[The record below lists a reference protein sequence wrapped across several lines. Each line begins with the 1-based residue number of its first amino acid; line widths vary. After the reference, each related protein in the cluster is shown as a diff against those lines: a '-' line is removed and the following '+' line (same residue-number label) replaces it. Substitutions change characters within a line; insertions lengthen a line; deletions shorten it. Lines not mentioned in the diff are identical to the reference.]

1 MKIVLRDYQVALKE
15 GIYNAWGNDIKNVLA
30 ISPTGSGKA
39 MTLCTLAD
47 ELAKQ
52 GYPTTIMVH
61 RKELV
66 AQLCM
71 TLAQLDI
78 PHNIIA
84 QKNTIKEIMQSELR
98 AHGKQF
104 YDYRSQITVVSVD
117 TLLSRADKYKDWCNK
132 QRVWILDEAAHMLK
146 DNKWGE
152 CVGMLPNAIG
162 VGFTATPQRLDKKGL
177 GRHAFGLFD
186 IMIVG
191 PTVRELIDR
200 GYLSKFKIVAPKSD
214 YRDYLQD
221 DGNTTKDYTTKA
233 RNYASLHSHII
244 GDVVD
249 NYKKFAM
256 GTQAIVFAD
265 SIEAAQRMEAEF
277 IKEGIPAKLLT
288 GETPSAERFKGV
300 MDFADN
306 KTKVLLNVDL
316 FDEGFDILKKE
327 GFRIID
333 TVIIARPTKSLSKF
347 LQQCGRGLRPADYRE
362 HSLIID
368 HVGNVKYHGLPD
380 KIRMWTLDNIVRK
393 RDTTNLMRIC
403 MSETCNAPFDRTLDA
418 CPFCGN
424 TDKPYTRNVSEM
436 SPREALKVV
445 DGDMELLDP
454 ETIREL
460 EKELNLEDPLVTEM
474 RVARV
479 AGKAA
484 GIKARRNQQ
493 ERIEMQKELAQT
505 IALWAGK
512 MKTQGLTDRQTKKRF
527 MIEFS
532 EGITVALSL
541 PRRDMEEINQMVKD
555 AL

>member
-84 QKNTIKEIMQSELR
+84 QKNTIKDIMQAELR

-152 CVGMLPNAIG
+152 CVEMLPNAIG

-214 YRDYLQD
+214 YRDHLQD
-221 DGNTTKDYTTKA
+221 DGNTTKDYTAKA

-244 GDVVD
+244 GDVVKK
-249 NYKKFAM
+249 YKEFINGK
-256 GTQAIVFAD
+256 QAIVFAD
-265 SIEAAQRMEAEF
+265 SIEAAERMEAEF
-277 IKEGIPAKLLT
+277 IREGIPAKLLT
-288 GETPSAERFKGV
+288 SNSTDRERLQGV
-300 MDFADN
+300 FDYRDG

-316 FDEGFDILKKE
+316 FGEGFDVPATYAVIL
-327 GFRIID
+327 
-333 TVIIARPTKSLSKF
+333 ARPTKSLGLY
-347 LQQCGRGLRPADYRE
+347 LQMCGRALRPDPTKE
-362 HSLIID
+362 HALIID

-380 KIRMWTLDNIVRK
+380 KIRMWTLDNIVKK

-512 MKTQGLTDRQTKKRF
+512 MKAQGLTDRQTKKRF

-541 PRRDMEEINQMVKD
+541 PRAEMKEYNEIIRSG
-555 AL
+555 L